1 MLDAVVGAVIM
12 VIATTS
18 LLSAVEVIEKA
29 FADAGRQELSKRE
42 HDLLCRLQIQ
52 RQGVSAENIDIGCE
66 NEGLKSER
74 SQFWQDS
81 VLTLP
86 RQVIQMDA
94 E

>member
-1 MLDAVVGAVIM
+1 MLDAIVGAMIM

-29 FADAGRQELSKRE
+29 FADAGRQELSRRE
-42 HDLLCRLQIQ
+42 HNLICRLQKQ
-52 RQGVSAENIDIGCE
+52 NARGENVDCE
-66 NEGLKSER
+66 NDRLKSDR
-74 SQFWQDS
+74 SRFWQDS

-86 RQVIQMDA
+86 RQVIQTDS

>member
-29 FADAGRQELSKRE
+29 FADAGRQELSRRE
-42 HDLLCRLQIQ
+42 HKLLCRLQKQ
-52 RQGVSAENIDIGCE
+52 DASAQNGDCE
-66 NEGLKSER
+66 NDGLKSER

>member
-29 FADAGRQELSKRE
+29 FADAGRQPLSPGEQR
-42 HDLLCRLQIQ
+42 LL
-52 RQGVSAENIDIGCE
+52 
-66 NEGLKSER
+66 ER
-74 SQFWQDS
+74 VGQSDSDQQMQFWQDS
-81 VLTLP
+81 LQTLP
-86 RQVIQMDA
+86 REVLLPGA

>member
-12 VIATTS
+12 AIATTS

-29 FADAGRQELSKRE
+29 FADAGRQELSRRE
-42 HDLLCRLQIQ
+42 HNLICRLQKQ
-52 RQGVSAENIDIGCE
+52 DVSAGYGDCE
-66 NEGLKSER
+66 NDGLESER
-74 SQFWQDS
+74 HQFWQDS

-86 RQVIQMDA
+86 RQVIQMDG

>member
-12 VIATTS
+12 AIATTS

-29 FADAGRQELSKRE
+29 FADAGRQELSRRE
-42 HDLLCRLQIQ
+42 HNLICRLQKQ
-52 RQGVSAENIDIGCE
+52 DVSAGYGDCE
-66 NEGLKSER
+66 NDGLKSER
-74 SQFWQDS
+74 YQFWQDS

-86 RQVIQMDA
+86 RQVIQMDG

>member
-1 MLDAVVGAVIM
+1 MMLDAVVGAVIM
-12 VIATTS
+12 VIAATS

-29 FADAGRQELSKRE
+29 FADAGRQELSRRE
-42 HDLLCRLQIQ
+42 HSLICRLQKQ
-52 RQGVSAENIDIGCE
+52 DVSAGNGDCE
-66 NEGLKSER
+66 NDGLKSER

>member
-29 FADAGRQELSKRE
+29 FADAGRQELSWRE
-42 HDLLCRLQIQ
+42 NNLLCRLQKQ
-52 RQGVSAENIDIGCE
+52 EVRNKGKLCAD
-66 NEGLKSER
+66 SELER
-74 SQFWQDS
+74 ERVQFRQDS
-81 VLTLP
+81 ILTLP
-86 RQVIQMDA
+86 RQIIQTDS